1 MDKQASLSNLNDIL
15 MIAVYSTQAQP
26 GRSYSVFGAT
36 QNTPTPWPRL
46 TQAQLIEIYVNSYF
60 FSNAFLYLY
69 EPILERFSIETATC
83 PQSSALGNSRLI
95 V

>member
-1 MDKQASLSNLNDIL
+1 MHIMDKQASLSNLNDIL

-46 TQAQLIEIYVNSYF
+46 TQAQLIEIYVNSE
-60 FSNAFLYLY
+60 NAFLYLY